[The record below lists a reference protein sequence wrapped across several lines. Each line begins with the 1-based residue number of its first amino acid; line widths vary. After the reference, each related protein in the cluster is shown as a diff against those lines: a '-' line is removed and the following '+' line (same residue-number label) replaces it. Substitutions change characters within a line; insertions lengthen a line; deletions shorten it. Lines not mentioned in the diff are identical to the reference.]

1 MKRFKAALFTVVAA
15 SAFGIRPA
23 AATEYN
29 TLCIDRA
36 DGVCEHLKLDPK
48 LDISVGADGSI
59 VLAHP
64 AITVEYAAEE
74 VERFRFDA
82 VNSPDIYDGD
92 HESAIE
98 TVEAPSRSI
107 TITPDAVSATGV
119 DAIEVYD
126 IGGRLAGRAAA
137 ENGTATFDASR
148 LPGGVYILRAG
159 TTSLKIKL

>member
-1 MKRFKAALFTVVAA
+1 MKRLKAALLIILAA
-15 SAFGIRPA
+15 AAAGFRLQ

-64 AITVEYAAEE
+64 AITVEYAADE

-82 VNSPDIYDGD
+82 VDSPDVYDGD
-92 HESAIE
+92 HQSAIE
-98 TVEAPSRSI
+98 NVEVPSRSI
-107 TITPDAVSATGV
+107 TITPDAISADGV
-119 DAIEVYD
+119 DSIEVYD
-126 IGGRLAGRAAA
+126 LGGRLAGRAAA

-148 LPGGVYILRAG
+148 LPGGVYIVRVG
-159 TTSLKIKL
+159 STSLKIKL